1 MSQTEMAKIQAHQFA
16 FRAQLLEPDF
26 IFRYIGFTNF
36 VSTWLI
42 RRADPRGLHPT
53 PQVEYVGFR

>member
-16 FRAQLLEPDF
+16 FRVQLLEPDF